1 MNNNYDYTKPLNG
14 IDPRII
20 ERNRKLI
27 QSEAKY
33 TPHVDADILNSMPI
47 PTNPISQQE
56 ARNMA
61 YNAFRIQCERNCTPG
76 YKSSVNNKCNS
87 NSDNYTGGGCFGNKL
102 DDHPNLVLF
111 VACVLALL
119 PLEYYVVRTIIEKI
133 F

>member
-33 TPHVDADILNSMPI
+33 TPHVDTDILNSMPI
-47 PTNPISQQE
+47 PTNPISPQE

-76 YKSSVNNKCNS
+76 YRSNYKSNYDNS
-87 NSDNYTGGGCFGNKL
+87 NNNHSDNIGYTG
-102 DDHPNLVLF
+102 DHPTLVAFLMGCIPFAILLF
-111 VACVLALL
+111 FYIVGSC
-119 PLEYYVVRTIIEKI
+119 K
-133 F
+133 